1 MNLLRPPPASGG
13 KVVYF
18 LCLLFIL
25 CVACITATHYMRSS
39 SHDVFRFGC
48 GETLREGLGSGCE
61 PKDII
66 LLGDELASDPIMSS
80 IEENEK
86 IGKLLKDD
94 EKLGNLWGS
103 LLQFSMMFKLASM
116 MRSKPDEQMI
126 RASLADLATKKQDC
140 NELMDMSRNLEKS
153 SLSVQQKDTIKKYLT
168 KMVNMGKCIGYCK

>member
-80 IEENEK
+80 IEENKK
-86 IGKLLKDD
+86 IGELLKDD
-94 EKLGNLWGS
+94 NELGNLWRT
-103 LLQFSMMFKLASM
+103 LLQFSMMFKAASM

-126 RASLADLATKKQDC
+126 RGTLAEMATKKEDC
-140 NELMDMSRNLEKS
+140 NKLMDSRNLEKS

-168 KMVNMGKCIGYCK
+168 KMVNMGKCIGFCK

>member
-1 MNLLRPPPASGG
+1 MNRLRPPPASGG

-66 LLGDELASDPIMSS
+66 LLGDELAADPIMSS
-80 IEENEK
+80 IEENKK
-86 IGKLLKDD
+86 IGELLKDD
-94 EKLGNLWGS
+94 EELGNLWSS
-103 LLQFSMMFKLASM
+103 LLQLSMMFKAASM

-126 RASLADLATKKQDC
+126 RAAVADMATQKIECAKIM
-140 NELMDMSRNLEKS
+140 EVTGKLEKS
-153 SLSVQQKDTIKKYLT
+153 SLSVEQKDTIKKYAT
-168 KMVNMGKCIGYCK
+168 KMVNMGKCIGCCK